1 MRSIEEITPGLVLGR
16 YECLL
21 PIARGGQAAVWA
33 ARVTGARGFEKIVA
47 VKAMLPGLSEDSN
60 FERMFLDEARI
71 ASNIKHPNVVEIL
84 DLGEHGPLLYLVME
98 FVEGETL
105 YDLIHLARKT
115 GIPGPLAI
123 KIVMDVCAGLHA
135 AHELK
140 ENGVLLD
147 IVHRDVSPQNVMISE
162 TGIVKMVDFGVA
174 RIKGRLSQ
182 ATADGYV
189 KGKTNFLS
197 PEQISGK
204 SIDRR
209 TDIFAIG
216 VMLYQLTTGK
226 HPFRGETEGQ
236 TLNNILRCRLRKPS
250 TIIKGYPENLETVVV
265 RALER
270 EPEFRFQTAQDLY
283 KALDATLTGMT
294 RATSEDIAAF
304 VKPLIGERVEAF
316 RTALNQARKTASAA
330 SAAAGTSPSD
340 AQISG
345 LSNVSSAMGNGLS
358 KPVAILGDPSSA
370 PSAPDPSKPPA
381 LAPAPPPIVHTPTA
395 GGGASVSAALAVHA
409 RRRRAPA
416 FVVAGVL
423 IAAAAILLV
432 ARWKMASKQPY
443 PAGLPTVA
451 TLASPQPQASAG
463 LDGVDAGTAV
473 AEGTDPASSAS
484 AAGSAPVVAAASAD
498 PVSKTPQ
505 KNVPRKGKGGK
516 GDKKWTP
523 PVTESGL

>member
-1 MRSIEEITPGLVLGR
+1 LVLGR

-71 ASNIKHPNVVEIL
+71 ASRIKHPNVVEIL
-84 DLGEHGPLLYLVME
+84 DLGEHGNLLYLVME
-98 FVEGETL
+98 FIEGETL
-105 YDLIHLARKT
+105 YDVIHLARKT

-174 RIKGRLSQ
+174 RIKGRMSQ
-182 ATADGYV
+182 VTADGYV
-189 KGKTNFLS
+189 KGKTNFLA
-197 PEQISGK
+197 PEQIAGK
-204 SIDRR
+204 SVDRR

-236 TLNNILRCRLRKPS
+236 TLNNILRCRLKKPS
-250 TIIKGYPENLETVVV
+250 TLVQGYPEGLEQVVV

-270 EPEFRFQTAQDLY
+270 EPEFRFQTAQDMF
-283 KALDATLTGMT
+283 KALDATISGAM
-294 RATSEDIAAF
+294 RATSEDVGAF
-304 VKPLIGERVEAF
+304 VKPHIEERVEGF
-316 RTALNQARKTASAA
+316 RTALDQARKATPPAVEGAEEK
-330 SAAAGTSPSD
+330 
-340 AQISG
+340 QQVSG
-345 LSNVSSAMGNGLS
+345 ISNVDAAMGAGAARH
-358 KPVAILGDPSSA
+358 VAILGEPPRALTPSGRA
-370 PSAPDPSKPPA
+370 KVPA
-381 LAPAPPPIVHTPTA
+381 LAPAPIVHTPTA
-395 GGGASVSAALAVHA
+395 GGGSSLSAARAIPTN
-409 RRRRAPA
+409 RRRTPLLI
-416 FVVAGVL
+416 VAGVL
-423 IAAAAILLV
+423 LAAVGILIV
-432 ARWKMASKQPY
+432 ARLRTSSRSNQP
-443 PAGLPTVA
+443 AVLPPVSSISVTAALTA
-451 TLASPQPQASAG
+451 TSGDPPDAAPSAFAEPSATSP
-463 LDGVDAGTAV
+463 TA
-473 AEGTDPASSAS
+473 AASSA
-484 AAGSAPVVAAASAD
+484 PAAAVPPAD
-498 PVSKTPQ
+498 TTSKNA
-505 KNVPRKGKGGK
+505 KGLNPRKPPPGKGG
-516 GDKKWTP
+516 KKWTP